1 MTQKSSKEVETKAKP
16 KVYAVKEE
24 KLNLVLA
31 SLQTMKLTAQE
42 HQFIIKNVQSLIK
55 KE

>member
-1 MTQKSSKEVETKAKP
+1 MNKSSQTVEQEAKP

-24 KLNLVLA
+24 KLKNVLL

-42 HQFIIKNVQSLIK
+42 HQFIVNAFDSLT